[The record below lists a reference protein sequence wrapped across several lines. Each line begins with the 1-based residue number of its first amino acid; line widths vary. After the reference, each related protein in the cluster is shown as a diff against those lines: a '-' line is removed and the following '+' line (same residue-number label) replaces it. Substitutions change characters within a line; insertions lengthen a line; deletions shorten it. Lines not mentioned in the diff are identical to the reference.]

1 MYKFLSNILI
11 CVFLLNYS
19 IRYVR
24 CECCCYLKSE
34 FTSKVDSKSRNFLHK
49 PIGTKNIK
57 TPNTN
62 NTTSNENNNIK
73 IPTTNTTTNTN
84 NTNSDINNKIKI
96 PTTNITTNTTTN
108 TNTNINNTT
117 SNVNNNIR
125 IPYTKI
131 PNTKIP
137 NTKIP
142 NINTNINNTT
152 SNVNNNIRIPNTKI
166 PNINT
171 DTPDINNNIKIP
183 NIDNF
188 NGTLPVGVNGLSVNP
203 IIKPSSN
210 IVNNTDGFKSI
221 FMNSITDNNFTGE
234 SASSTIIKNSDE
246 LSLITNK
253 IKANLNL
260 DVSNLKLL
268 YRASVDGDK
277 AAIFHKKCDQAK
289 NTIVL
294 IETDKGKRFGGFTSC
309 SWEGNCEDKPDES
322 AFIFSL
328 DKMKT
333 YDKIPG
339 EEPGEEAIGCYPKY
353 GPVFLG
359 CQIRIYDD
367 AFTKGGTTF
376 EKGYNF
382 DTEEDYEL
390 TGGDRIFKV
399 KEIEVY
405 EVVFE

>member
-34 FTSKVDSKSRNFLHK
+34 FISKVDSKSKNFLPK
-49 PIGTKNIK
+49 RLGTKNIK
-57 TPNTN
+57 IHNTN
-62 NTTSNENNNIK
+62 NTTLGINNNIK
-73 IPTTNTTTNTN
+73 IPNINTNTN
-84 NTNSDINNKIKI
+84 TNINTSDINNKIKI

-117 SNVNNNIR
+117 SNVNNNI
-125 IPYTKI
+125 KI
-131 PNTKIP
+131 PNT
-137 NTKIP
+137 NTTTNTNTNT
-142 NINTNINNTT
+142 NININNTT
-152 SNVNNNIRIPNTKI
+152 SNVNNNIRIPN
-166 PNINT
+166 NE
-171 DTPDINNNIKIP
+171 IP

-188 NGTLPVGVNGLSVNP
+188 NGTLPFGVNGLSVNP
-203 IIKPSSN
+203 AMKFSSN
-210 IVNNTDGFKSI
+210 IVNNADGFKSI

-234 SASSTIIKNSDE
+234 SASSGIIKNNAE
-246 LSLITNK
+246 LSLIINK
-253 IKANLNL
+253 IKANCKL
-260 DVSNLKLL
+260 DVRYLKLL

-294 IETDKGKRFGGFTSC
+294 IETDKCKRFGGFTSC

-333 YDKIPG
+333 YDNIP
-339 EEPGEEAIGCYPKY
+339 EEAAIGCYSKF
-353 GPVFLG
+353 GPIFLG
-359 CQIRIYDD
+359 CQIKIYDD

-390 TGGDRIFKV
+390 TGGDRKFNV

-405 EVVFE
+405 EVISN

>member
-1 MYKFLSNILI
+1 MYKFLSNIFI

-19 IRYVR
+19 IRYVM

-34 FTSKVDSKSRNFLHK
+34 FTSKVDSKSRNFLPK

-57 TPNTN
+57 IHNTN
-62 NTTSNENNNIK
+62 NTNSDINNDIK
-73 IPTTNTTTNTN
+73 IPNINTTTNTN
-84 NTNSDINNKIKI
+84 NTNSDINNDIKI
-96 PTTNITTNTTTN
+96 PNINTNTN
-108 TNTNINNTT
+108 TNTNI
-117 SNVNNNIR
+117 SDINNNI
-125 IPYTKI
+125 KI
-131 PNTKIP
+131 PNI
-137 NTKIP
+137 NTNTNTNNTNSDINNDIKIP

-210 IVNNTDGFKSI
+210 IVNNTDGFKGI
-221 FMNSITDNNFTGE
+221 FINSITDNNFTGE
-234 SASSTIIKNSDE
+234 FALSKIIKNNAE

-260 DVSNLKLL
+260 DVRNLKLL

-333 YDKIPG
+333 YDKKLG
-339 EEPGEEAIGCYPKY
+339 EDAIGCYPTY
-353 GPVFLG
+353 GPIFLG
-359 CQIRIYDD
+359 CQIRIFNN

-376 EKGYNF
+376 EKECVFY
-382 DTEEDYEL
+382 TEEDYEL
-390 TGGDRIFKV
+390 TGGDQQFNV

-405 EVVFE
+405 EVIFN

>member
-1 MYKFLSNILI
+1 MYKSLLNILI

-19 IRYVR
+19 IRYVM

-34 FTSKVDSKSRNFLHK
+34 FTSKVDSKSKNFLHK

-57 TPNTN
+57 TPN
-62 NTTSNENNNIK
+62 
-73 IPTTNTTTNTN
+73 
-84 NTNSDINNKIKI
+84 
-96 PTTNITTNTTTN
+96 
-108 TNTNINNTT
+108 INNTT
-117 SNVNNNIR
+117 SNV
-125 IPYTKI
+125 
-131 PNTKIP
+131 
-137 NTKIP
+137 
-142 NINTNINNTT
+142 
-152 SNVNNNIRIPNTKI
+152 
-166 PNINT
+166 
-171 DTPDINNNIKIP
+171 NNNIKIP

-203 IIKPSSN
+203 EMKFSSG
-210 IVNNTDGFKSI
+210 IVNNADGFKSI
-221 FMNSITDNNFTGE
+221 FMNSVTDNDFTGE
-234 SASSTIIKNSDE
+234 SASSKIIKNSDE

-333 YDKIPG
+333 YDKKLG
-339 EEPGEEAIGCYPKY
+339 EDAIGCYPAY
-353 GPVFLG
+353 GPIFLG
-359 CQIRIYDD
+359 CQIRIYDE

-390 TGGDRIFKV
+390 TGGDRKFNV

-405 EVVFE
+405 EVFPINRC

>member
-1 MYKFLSNILI
+1 MYKSLLNILI

-19 IRYVR
+19 IRYVM

-34 FTSKVDSKSRNFLHK
+34 FTSKVDSKSKNFLHK

-57 TPNTN
+57 TPNIN
-62 NTTSNENNNIK
+62 NTTSNVNNNIK
-73 IPTTNTTTNTN
+73 IPNINTNTNTNTN
-84 NTNSDINNKIKI
+84 NTNSDINNDIKI
-96 PTTNITTNTTTN
+96 PNINTN
-108 TNTNINNTT
+108 TNTNNTNSDINND
-117 SNVNNNIR
+117 I
-125 IPYTKI
+125 
-131 PNTKIP
+131 
-137 NTKIP
+137 KIP

-203 IIKPSSN
+203 EMKFSSG
-210 IVNNTDGFKSI
+210 IVNNADGFKSI
-221 FMNSITDNNFTGE
+221 FMNSVTDNDFTGE
-234 SASSTIIKNSDE
+234 SASSKIIKNSDE

-333 YDKIPG
+333 YDKKLG
-339 EEPGEEAIGCYPKY
+339 EDAIGCYPAY
-353 GPVFLG
+353 GPIFLG
-359 CQIRIYDD
+359 CQIRIYDE

-390 TGGDRIFKV
+390 TGGDRKFNV

-405 EVVFE
+405 EVFPINRC

>member
-1 MYKFLSNILI
+1 MYKSLLNILI

-34 FTSKVDSKSRNFLHK
+34 FISKVDPKSKNFLHK

-57 TPNTN
+57 
-62 NTTSNENNNIK
+62 IH
-73 IPTTNTTTNTN
+73 NTN
-84 NTNSDINNKIKI
+84 NTNSDINNDIKI
-96 PTTNITTNTTTN
+96 PNINTTTN

-117 SNVNNNIR
+117 SNVNNNIKIPNINTNTNTNTNNTNSDINNDIK

-171 DTPDINNNIKIP
+171 SDINNNIKIP

-203 IIKPSSN
+203 EMKFSSG
-210 IVNNTDGFKSI
+210 IVNNADGFKSI
-221 FMNSITDNNFTGE
+221 FMNSVTDNDFTGE
-234 SASSTIIKNSDE
+234 SASSKIIKNSDE

-322 AFIFSL
+322 AFIFSF

-333 YDKIPG
+333 YNNIP
-339 EEPGEEAIGCYPKY
+339 EEDAIGCYSKF
-353 GPVFLG
+353 GPVFMG
-359 CQIRIYDD
+359 CQIRIYDE

-390 TGGDRIFKV
+390 TGGDRKFNV

-405 EVVFE
+405 EVFPINRC